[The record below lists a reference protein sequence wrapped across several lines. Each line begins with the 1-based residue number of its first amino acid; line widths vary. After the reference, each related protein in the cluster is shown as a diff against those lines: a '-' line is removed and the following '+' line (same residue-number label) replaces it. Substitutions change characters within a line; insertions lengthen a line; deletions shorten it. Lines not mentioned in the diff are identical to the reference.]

1 MRVGC
6 LDPINSRLRSSLLI
20 ARNTRASRL
29 ELNREDVVSYRTK
42 MEGTQLLRQ
51 QWKMT
56 MKVT

>member
-1 MRVGC
+1 M
-6 LDPINSRLRSSLLI
+6 DPINSRLRSSLLI